1 MSIEWLLF
9 VVLVVTALVNQGVQ
23 MYIHFEAYPLLGY
36 VGKAEFAEYIKQY
49 EKRLLVPLM
58 LPYVVGVLSNIALIF
73 VRPEIVPVLGV
84 IAVLVLN
91 LSVGFVT
98 VMVATPVYNRILQ
111 AGEAKGADM
120 ASLMKINLLRLGIT
134 TVASAV
140 VAVIL
145 YLVLAG
151 LIVP

>member
-1 MSIEWLLF
+1 
-9 VVLVVTALVNQGVQ
+9 
-23 MYIHFEAYPLLGY
+23 
-36 VGKAEFAEYIKQY
+36 KQY
-49 EKRLLVPLM
+49 EKRLFVPLM